1 MILGVVKCPNTSGVA
16 TSVIIRM
23 TSSSASAA
31 AGPAGPA
38 GPPTPLLIAANRPTL
53 VLPLAEPPTSRGD
66 AQRLQI
72 FLRFLGVE
80 AVEYYPQDS
89 IRAAFGDATSFVGP
103 VQCLP
108 ELKVNLSTLAGN
120 QTLTPAERH
129 AALALLTCTVP
140 SDGMVH
146 IPQFWSAQNPMAA
159 DWEALAGLAGQ
170 SLDLLGFERGQYY
183 VLSAAT
189 AASNTIL
196 SGPTTTV
203 TSTMMAFP
211 LNAIT
216 VTRTYQVEPHPMVK
230 KAVKVLGGTIVQVVR
245 ETTGI
250 HQWVVLHDTIASA
263 EIVATFAGIC

>member
-1 MILGVVKCPNTSGVA
+1 MNLGVVKCPNTSGVA

-23 TSSSASAA
+23 TSSSAST
-31 AGPAGPA
+31 AGPAGPS
-38 GPPTPLLIAANRPTL
+38 TPLLIAANCPTL
-53 VLPLAEPPTSRGD
+53 VLPLANKVDSRGD
-66 AQRLQI
+66 AQRFQN
-72 FLRFLGVE
+72 FLCFLGVE
-80 AVEYYPQDS
+80 AVEYYPPLW

-120 QTLTPAERH
+120 QTLTPADRH
-129 AALALLTCTVP
+129 AALALLTCTVT

-170 SLDLLGFERGQYY
+170 DLDLLGFERGQYY
-183 VLSAAT
+183 VLSAAI

-196 SGPTTTV
+196 SGPTTTTV
-203 TSTMMAFP
+203 PSTMMAFP

-230 KAVKVLGGTIVQVVR
+230 KAVKVLGGTIVRVV

-250 HQWVVLHDTIASA
+250 HKWVVLHGSITSA
-263 EIVATFAGIC
+263 EMVATFAGIC

>member
-1 MILGVVKCPNTSGVA
+1 MNLGVVKCPNTSGVA
-16 TSVIIRM
+16 TTVIIRM

-31 AGPAGPA
+31 GPA
-38 GPPTPLLIAANRPTL
+38 GPPTPLRIAANRPTTL
-53 VLPLAEPPTSRGD
+53 VLRLAEPPTSRGD
-66 AQRLQI
+66 AQRLHI

-89 IRAAFGDATSFVGP
+89 IRAAFGDANTSFVGP

-189 AASNTIL
+189 ATSNTIL
-196 SGPTTTV
+196 SGPTSAVASTV
-203 TSTMMAFP
+203 MAFP

-216 VTRTYQVEPHPMVK
+216 VTRTYEVEPHPMVK
-230 KAVKVLGGTIVQVVR
+230 KAVKVLGGTIVQAVGG
-245 ETTGI
+245 TGI
-250 HQWVVLHDTIASA
+250 HQWVVLHDSIASA

>member
-1 MILGVVKCPNTSGVA
+1 MNLGVVKCPNTCGVA
-16 TSVIIRM
+16 TSVIVRM

-31 AGPAGPA
+31 SPASPA
-38 GPPTPLLIAANRPTL
+38 GPPTSLLIAANRPTTL
-53 VLPLAEPPTSRGD
+53 VLPLANKVDSRGD
-66 AQRLQI
+66 AQRLQK
-72 FLRFLGVE
+72 FLCFLGVE
-80 AVEYYPQDS
+80 AVEYYPPIW

-108 ELKVNLSTLAGN
+108 ELKGNLSTLAGN
-120 QTLTPAERH
+120 QTLTPADRH

-146 IPQFWSAQNPMAA
+146 IPQFWSAQDLMAA
-159 DWEALAGLAGQ
+159 DWEALAELAGQ
-170 SLDLLGFERGQYY
+170 SLDLLGFDRGQYY

-203 TSTMMAFP
+203 PSTMMAFP

-230 KAVKVLGGTIVQVVR
+230 KAVKVLGGTIVRVVG
-245 ETTGI
+245 TTGI
-250 HQWVVLHDTIASA
+250 HKWVVLHDSITSA
-263 EIVATFAGIC
+263 EMVATFAGIC